1 MTDSGIRLRLT
12 EHAPQ
17 VLAEEFSRHR
27 DRLWRMVD
35 FRLDPALAGR
45 VDPDD
50 VLQEAWLAAAQRVEH
65 FIENKSL
72 SMFMW
77 LRLIV
82 GQTLVDL
89 QRRHLGA
96 KMRDAY
102 REQSIHHTGL
112 SRTTAVSLV
121 ARLLGTYT
129 SPSQAVVRDERARQL
144 RESID
149 SMDEMDREILV
160 MRHFEELTN
169 GEVAQALGIQ
179 ETAASNRYVRAMRRL
194 RAILDALPDF
204 SEHSR

>member
-1 MTDSGIRLRLT
+1 MTDSAIRLRLK
-12 EHAPQ
+12 ENAPQ

-50 VLQEAWLAAAQRVEH
+50 VLQEAWLAAAQRVQH
-65 FIENKSL
+65 FIDNESL

-82 GQTLVDL
+82 GQTVVDL

-102 REQSIHHTGL
+102 REQPIHATGL

-149 SMDEMDREILV
+149 SMDEMDREILA

-194 RAILDALPDF
+194 KAILDGLPDF